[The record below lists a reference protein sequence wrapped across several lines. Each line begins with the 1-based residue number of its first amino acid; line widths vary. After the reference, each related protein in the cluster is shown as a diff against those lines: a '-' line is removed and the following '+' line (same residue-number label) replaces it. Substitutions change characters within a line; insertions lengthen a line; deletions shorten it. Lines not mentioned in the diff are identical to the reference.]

1 MIGIDEVLFFQAQDK
16 YVRVATAAGD
26 AIIRTPLKEL
36 LAGLDPD
43 AFWQVHRS
51 VVVRVSAIDR
61 LRKDELGKSSLSL
74 RGHADTLP
82 VSSAFL
88 HRFRGM

>member
-1 MIGIDEVLFFQAQDK
+1 
-16 YVRVATAAGD
+16 
-26 AIIRTPLKEL
+26 
-36 LAGLDPD
+36 
-43 AFWQVHRS
+43 VHRS
-51 VVVRVSAIDR
+51 VLVRVSAIDR